1 APTRRTPGSCGPK
14 CRSPRRP
21 RRRGGGGGG
30 AGVAR
35 RTIVVDGQTWEVHP
49 SGRVT
54 VYDKDEFGLMFQLG
68 TGAERKRRFTR
79 YAPVGSRRPDA
90 ALAELST
97 AQLIELFR
105 HSQPAWTAPEAAY
118 GAG

>member
-1 APTRRTPGSCGPK
+1 VS
-14 CRSPRRP
+14 
-21 RRRGGGGGG
+21 
-30 AGVAR
+30 R
-35 RTIVVDGQTWEVHP
+35 RTIVVDGQTWEVYP
-49 SGRVT
+49 SGRFT

-68 TGAERKRRFTR
+68 TGAERKRRYTR

-97 AQLIELFR
+97 AQLIELFH
-105 HSQPAWTAPEAAY
+105 HSEPAWTAPEAAY